1 ALNYFPTV
9 DYNAEGRDSKVGK
22 GLVISDERFDSGVDS
37 LKEDECKSVAAEL
50 ERVSLSATASEP
62 RAASCGEAWRTEIN
76 EDGDTYL
83 HLAIIHEA
91 TEYATKMIGLSTGD
105 PFLNTQNYQR
115 QTPLHLAVIMDQPV
129 LVARLLRAGCDPQLV
144 DDEGNTALHIACKKG
159 SLACFSVLTQ
169 TCHSSYLP
177 ALLKSTNYSGH
188 NCLHVASLHGFLS
201 LVENLIS
208 LGADINAQEKC
219 NGRTSLHLAVDLQ
232 NLNLV
237 ELLVTKG
244 TDVNRLTYGGHTAYH
259 LTYGRNNNAIQKR
272 LYDLTSPD
280 LRELPE
286 SESEDSEVE
295 EEDSQ
300 SEDDMVCLLFI
311 FHLLL
316 LNHRR
321 FWLVWN
327 FIITIT
333 SPSPTDI

>member
-1 ALNYFPTV
+1 MDLYQAQRCGQV

-91 TEYATKMIGLSTGD
+91 TEYATKMIGTVFVCVL
-105 PFLNTQNYQR
+105 
-115 QTPLHLAVIMDQPV
+115 PL
-129 LVARLLRAGCDPQLV
+129 AGCDPQLV

>member
-1 ALNYFPTV
+1 NDTTMTRCGQV

-177 ALLKSTNYSGH
+177 
-188 NCLHVASLHGFLS
+188 
-201 LVENLIS
+201 
-208 LGADINAQEKC
+208 EKC